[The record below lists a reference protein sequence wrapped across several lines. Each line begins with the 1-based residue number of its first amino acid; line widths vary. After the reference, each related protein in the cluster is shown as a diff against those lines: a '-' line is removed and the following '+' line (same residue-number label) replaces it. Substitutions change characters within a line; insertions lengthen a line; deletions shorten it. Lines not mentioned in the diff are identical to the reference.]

1 VRLPRNIS
9 PAAAERRSLLFD
21 ALLGILIGSCAIVI
35 AAGIGVVGFFALLC
49 ILAVI
54 PWYLVDRGLHR
65 KRPRRRRV
73 NSR

>member
-21 ALLGILIGSCAIVI
+21 VVLGILIGGCAIVV

-54 PWYLVDRGLHR
+54 PWYLLDRGSH
-65 KRPRRRRV
+65 RRRRKAKA
-73 NSR
+73 R